1 MRRYQRNRGKG
12 AHFQERGRCAE
23 LRELSSNQ
31 AADLYDLMDVLSE
44 DMRAIG
50 VREDDTEDLVEKNDA
65 CGDP

>member
-1 MRRYQRNRGKG
+1 M
-12 AHFQERGRCAE
+12 
-23 LRELSSNQ
+23 RELSSNQ